1 MFIII
6 IVVVVVDAV
15 VVVGESDRK
24 EMGKHL
30 FHLVK
35 AIEKWWISVWLDPLL
50 PAPGYNQLLWSK
62 YLCIFLFSIE
72 KCDFMF

>member
-15 VVVGESDRK
+15 VAVGESDRK

-35 AIEKWWISVWLDPLL
+35 AIEK
-50 PAPGYNQLLWSK
+50 
-62 YLCIFLFSIE
+62 
-72 KCDFMF
+72 